1 MRKRISIAISV
12 GDPCGIGPEVVS
24 KALPCMRRVQDAAF
38 FVFGDQR
45 TLERSGFVP
54 QPNVAVFDIRLDPAC
69 EFRLGRP
76 TEAGARASI
85 LYLQAAVAAI
95 KNGDLDALVTG
106 PISKEFVKKAGF
118 AWPGHTEFLSS
129 AFGARR
135 VEMVF
140 ISEKMKVA
148 LLTRHVA
155 LADVRRSLN
164 KKNIF
169 ECGLIVLDLLKKDFK
184 VRDPRIAV
192 CGLNPHAG
200 ESGLFGSEES
210 RIIKPA
216 LLALNKRSGCHFYGP
231 YAADTVFYRAV
242 RGEFDMVLA
251 LYHDQGLI
259 PFKLLEFEGGVNLT
273 AGLPFVRTS
282 PVHGTAFD
290 IAGKGRADPSSM
302 IAAIKL
308 ACQLGRNR
316 AR

>member
-1 MRKRISIAISV
+1 MRKRIGIAISM
-12 GDPCGIGPEVVS
+12 GDPCGIGPEVLS
-24 KALPCMRRVQDAAF
+24 KALSGMRRVQDAAF

-45 TLERSGFVP
+45 LLARYGFSR
-54 QPNVAVFDIRLDPAC
+54 QPNVAVFDIRLDSSC
-69 EFRLGRP
+69 DFRAGCP
-76 TEAGARASI
+76 SKDGARASI
-85 LYLQAAVAAI
+85 LYLQAATAAI
-95 KNGDLDALVTG
+95 KNGDAEALVTG
-106 PISKEFVKKAGF
+106 PISKEYVRKSGF
-118 AWPGHTEFLSS
+118 PWPGHTEFLSS
-129 AFGARR
+129 VFGARR

-140 ISEKMKVA
+140 ISEKLKVA

-155 LADVRRSLN
+155 LADVRRTLN
-164 KKNIF
+164 KKNIV
-169 ECGLIVLDLLKKDFK
+169 ECGLIILDLLKKDFK
-184 VRDPRIAV
+184 IRDPRIAV
-192 CGLNPHAG
+192 CGFNPHAG
-200 ESGLFGSEES
+200 ESGLFGNEET
-210 RIIKPA
+210 RIIAPA
-216 LLALNKRSGCHFYGP
+216 LSGLNRKYGRHFYGP

-302 IAAIKL
+302 AAAIKL
-308 ACQLGRNR
+308 ACQLCRNR